1 MRSVLSLIA
10 VVVAVALAGCLQT
23 VSDERNAFLAFT
35 ETFGSSLTGDQP
47 GGGGGGGGGG
57 GATDQFRAV
66 LTLTLVNNNPVA
78 DLNVGFAAWVE
89 ASSIRTAEQQD
100 ALISSGYVQLTREE
114 RIGSVFILAPG
125 TFVFNGPGKA
135 GTTPLL
141 IRPGQSS
148 VTSMITPDVVLI
160 YQAPPVSCET
170 PAFSFTEQ
178 GFPPDATT
186 AGALAPGV
194 AGGPIDADSSS
205 LDFFGVKTL
214 AQIDAYQCSPFRP
227 GLFLKLSGGGRA
239 ANEFFEGE
247 ALQFD
252 FVRAPDAEGNAAFV
266 TVGG

>member
-1 MRSVLSLIA
+1 MRSVLTLVA
-10 VVVAVALAGCLQT
+10 VVAAIGLAGCLQT

-35 ETFGSSLTGDQP
+35 ETFGASLIGDQP

-57 GATDQFRAV
+57 TTDQFRAQ
-66 LTLTLVNNNPVA
+66 LTLTVANNDQVA
-78 DLNVGFAAWVE
+78 DLNVSFLAWVE

-100 ALISSGYVQLTREE
+100 ALITNGYVQLTREE

-141 IRPGQSS
+141 VRPGQSS
-148 VTSMITPDVVLI
+148 VTTMITPDVVLI
-160 YQAPPVSCET
+160 YQAPPTSCET

-178 GFPPDATT
+178 GFPPDPTT
-186 AGALAPGV
+186 AGSLTPG

-205 LDFFGVKTL
+205 LDFFSVKTL
-214 AQIDAYQCSPFRP
+214 AQVDAYQCDPFRP
-227 GLFLKLSGGGRA
+227 GLFLKRTGGARQP
-239 ANEFFEGE
+239 NEFFEGD
-247 ALQFD
+247 ALRFD
-252 FVRAPDAEGNAAFV
+252 FFRAPDVEGNAGFV